1 MTGIISTYAFIFF
14 VSQLSAP
21 PFGAP
26 SAATSS
32 GQFGGAAAAASGLTG
47 VSDGWKIDGDNTL
60 TYIVQMSPQMAT
72 EIATRGEEIKIPIPT
87 NLKGIAEN
95 VVIRIGNAPVE
106 RELTDEQL
114 RSRQQ
119 QRART
124 DTRNAGI
131 TDLNSLSSRSSGGVV
146 PIDPQRSPAAILP
159 TGNTS
164 APARSTESDLAM
176 QAPFGASQSLG
187 SNRFGSSPSE
197 TLPPS
202 SIPTNQQTLPPTVPP
217 SFAQP
222 SFAQPTFPQTT
233 NGLNNSGSSQFSDGF
248 NSVRNGLNQ
257 ATNNSLVNSNGNSNQ
272 TNGVTNPSNFTN
284 GSASN
289 GSYAGTQASPYTGG
303 SVTVLG
309 SPSIDRIATNPY
321 GGNQT
326 ATNPFGTT
334 YGGGNNSA
342 SNPYAPLNNA
352 TNNWNNQS
360 AFAQQ
365 QPLGPLNGQ
374 YGSQFGGQQQSPQYL
389 PGSVPM
395 PSLPVGLG
403 NNPWSQDLRNGSS
416 AYADSLRNNQQNT
429 LYPPYDSN
437 PTTLPPF
444 ARMAQSTGPL
454 SNTNSPLSESKLRE
468 IALARELGVDSYG
481 NPITTRQGRDTLSGL
496 GQLLLVISLVGNAY
510 LIWQISNLF
519 NSYRTLQL
527 SKRAEGS
534 YSMDL

>member
-14 VSQLSAP
+14 LSQLSAP
-21 PFGAP
+21 PFGVP
-26 SAATSS
+26 SAANSSTTNS
-32 GQFGGAAAAASGLTG
+32 GQFGGASAASGVTG
-47 VSDGWKIDGDNTL
+47 VSDGWKIDRDNTL

-87 NLKGIAEN
+87 NLQGIAEN

-119 QRART
+119 QRGRT

-159 TGNTS
+159 TGNTT
-164 APARSTESDLAM
+164 AAARSTESDVAM
-176 QAPFGASQSLG
+176 QAPFGASQTLG

-217 SFAQP
+217 NFS
-222 SFAQPTFPQTT
+222 QPTFPQSGLGAT
-233 NGLNNSGSSQFSDGF
+233 NGLSNSGLNNSGTAQFSDGF
-248 NSVRNGLNQ
+248 NSQRNGSNQ
-257 ATNNSLVNSNGNSNQ
+257 AINNSLVNSNG
-272 TNGVTNPSNFTN
+272 
-284 GSASN
+284 
-289 GSYAGTQASPYTGG
+289 SYAATQATPYTGG
-303 SVTVLG
+303 NVTVLG

-321 GGNQT
+321 GPNQT

-334 YGGGNNSA
+334 YGASNNSA

-352 TNNWNNQS
+352 TTNWNNQTPYG
-360 AFAQQ
+360 QQ
-365 QPLGPLNGQ
+365 QPLGPFNGQ
-374 YGSQFGGQQQSPQYL
+374 YGSQLGGQQSSQYF
-389 PGSVPM
+389 PGTVPM
-395 PSLPVGLG
+395 PSLQGGLA
-403 NNPWSQDLRNGSS
+403 NNTWSQDPRNGS
-416 AYADSLRNNQQNT
+416 YGFADSWRNNQQNAS
-429 LYPPYDSN
+429 YPPYDNN
-437 PTTLPPF
+437 PATLPPF
-444 ARMAQSTGPL
+444 LRTAQSSGPL
-454 SNTNSPLSESKLRE
+454 SGSSLSNTSSPLSESKLRE
-468 IALARELGVDSYG
+468 IALARELGIDSFG

-510 LIWQISNLF
+510 LIWQIKDLF

-534 YSMDL
+534 YSLEM

>member
-32 GQFGGAAAAASGLTG
+32 GQFGAASSASGVTG

-87 NLKGIAEN
+87 NLQGIAEN
-95 VVIRIGNAPVE
+95 VLIRIGNATVE

-131 TDLNSLSSRSSGGVV
+131 TDLNSLSSRTRGGVV
-146 PIDPQRSPAAILP
+146 PIDSQRPPAAIVP

-202 SIPTNQQTLPPTVPP
+202 SIPTNQQTLPPSVPP

-222 SFAQPTFPQTT
+222 SFSQATNGLNNSGLNN

-248 NSVRNGLNQ
+248 NSLRNGLNQ
-257 ATNNSLVNSNGNSNQ
+257 ATNNSAVNLNG
-272 TNGVTNPSNFTN
+272 P
-284 GSASN
+284 
-289 GSYAGTQASPYTGG
+289 YAGTQASPYTGG
-303 SVTVLG
+303 PVTVLG
-309 SPSIDRIATNPY
+309 SPSTDRIATNPY

-342 SNPYAPLNNA
+342 SNPYGPLNNA

-360 AFAQQ
+360 AYGQQ
-365 QPLGPLNGQ
+365 QPSGPLNWQ

-395 PSLPVGLG
+395 PSLPVGLR
-403 NNPWSQDLRNGSS
+403 NNSWSQDSRDGSS
-416 AYADSLRNNQQNT
+416 AYADWLRNNQQNT
-429 LYPPYDSN
+429 SYPPYDSN
-437 PTTLPPF
+437 PTTPPPF
-444 ARMAQSTGPL
+444 SRMAQSSGPL
-454 SNTNSPLSESKLRE
+454 NTNSPLSESKLRE

-481 NPITTRQGRDTLSGL
+481 NPITTRQDDTLGGL

-510 LIWQISNLF
+510 LIRLISNLF

-534 YSMDL
+534 YSLNL